1 MIHNYLLLW
10 QLADS
15 AFPSG
20 GFTHS
25 NGLEASSHYGAARTV
40 EDVRRLA
47 VSAVWQAGYGSLPF
61 VSAAHREA
69 SALPALDAHAD
80 LFLNQPVSNR
90 ASRAQ
95 GHALLNTA
103 VRVFPDAP
111 LAGVV
116 GMAAHDEFCGHHAP
130 MFGAVMAAL
139 DVDAI
144 TAGRLFL
151 YQMSRGVLSAAV
163 RLGIAGTFDAQR
175 LQSEMAAEI
184 KCTLQTCQ
192 SITPSDVSQT
202 APLLDLYQSTQNRL
216 YSRLFQ
222 S

>member
-1 MIHNYLLLW
+1 MSLLLW

-25 NGLEASSHYGAARTV
+25 NGLEACFHYGAARTV
-40 EDVRRLA
+40 DDVWQLA
-47 VSAVWQAGYGSLPF
+47 VSAVGQAGYGALPF
-61 VSAAHREA
+61 VFACHHDPHE
-69 SALPALDAHAD
+69 LPALDARAD

-95 GHALLNTA
+95 GRGLLHTA
-103 VRVFPDAP
+103 MRVFPEAP
-111 LAGVV
+111 LGPL
-116 GMAAHDEFCGHHAP
+116 GEMAARDGFCGHHAP

-139 DVDAI
+139 DVDAGA
-144 TAGRLFL
+144 AGRLFL
-151 YQMSRGVLSAAV
+151 YQAARSVTSAAV
-163 RLGIAGTFDAQR
+163 RLGIAGLFDAQR
-175 LQSEMAAEI
+175 LQSDLSSEIDRVADACRCIAA
-184 KCTLQTCQ
+184 
-192 SITPSDVSQT
+192 SDAAQA
-202 APLLDLYQSTQNRL
+202 APLVDLYQSTQDRL